1 MALTKEADPIMT
13 PTGCDVAIIGAG
25 ASGLAAAWL
34 LASRRCRSSLRPERP
49 AVGMG
54 PAVHAAAV
62 PQCQRPEALLPFGL
76 A

>member
-34 LASRRCRSSLRPERP
+34 LASRGLSVVVLEQVRSNHKLVLTQVVSGQE
-49 AVGMG
+49 
-54 PAVHAAAV
+54 
-62 PQCQRPEALLPFGL
+62 LLYHW
-76 A
+76 